1 MDEIRWFAEAVR
13 ANVERVIVGKR
24 ETIDA
29 LLVALLCEGH
39 VLLED
44 VPGVGK
50 TMLAR
55 ALAVSLGVDFPAA
68 CSARLTCCPA
78 TSRV

>member
-1 MDEIRWFAEAVR
+1 MDEIRGFAEAVR

-24 ETIDA
+24 ETIDT

-50 TMLAR
+50 TIAYHSLDRQRIASYS
-55 ALAVSLGVDFPAA
+55 ALQ
-68 CSARLTCCPA
+68 
-78 TSRV
+78 